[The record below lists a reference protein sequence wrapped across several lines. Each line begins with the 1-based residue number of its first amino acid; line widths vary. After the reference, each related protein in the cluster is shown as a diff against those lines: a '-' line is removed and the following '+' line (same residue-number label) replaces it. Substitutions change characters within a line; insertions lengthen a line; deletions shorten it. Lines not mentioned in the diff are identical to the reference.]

1 MKSSA
6 LSISIL
12 PKPRS
17 SGREPVASKPSGV
30 PVLNENEPALVGAAT
45 KAAPKKINK
54 ISFFMTGEADGSW
67 E

>member
-12 PKPRS
+12 PGLS
-17 SGREPVASKPSGV
+17 VREPVAIRPSGE
-30 PVLNENEPALVGAAT
+30 PVVNENKAALVGAAT

-54 ISFFMTGEADGSW
+54 ISFFMTGETDGSW